1 MSETQNLA
9 YQKLTNFK
17 LFKWKI
23 FSKEEIY
30 NEVSSEGIPYQI
42 IVTQDYYNKEFKNVD
57 KD

>member
-1 MSETQNLA
+1 MSETQNLT

-30 NEVSSEGIPYQI
+30 NERSCEGIPYQI
-42 IVTQDYYNKEFKNVD
+42 IITQDYYNKEFKNVD
-57 KD
+57 KN

>member
-1 MSETQNLA
+1 MSETQNLT

-30 NEVSSEGIPYQI
+30 NERTCEVRRI
-42 IVTQDYYNKEFKNVD
+42 K
-57 KD
+57 